1 MNDLLDRVEP
11 GLLVGMII
19 PIAGMILV
27 AYLVYLALHFRQLR
41 NDKLMETVQRLA
53 DRGQPIPPWL
63 LDPPER
69 SATPFYGAMT
79 LLGVGIG
86 LMLMFYT
93 MNLAKV
99 MGIGLMVACIGAAQL
114 IALAIESRRR
124 SRRQERAGDALPP
137 PADVATNFPPG
148 LPGNLPPGPR

>member
-1 MNDLLDRVEP
+1 MNDFLDRVEP
-11 GLLVGMII
+11 GLLVGLLI
-19 PIAGMILV
+19 PIAGMVLV
-27 AYLVYLALHFRQLR
+27 AYLVYLALHFRQQR

-69 SATPFYGAMT
+69 SSTPFYGAMT
-79 LLGVGIG
+79 LVGVGVG

-93 MNLAKV
+93 MNLSKV
-99 MGIGLMVACIGAAQL
+99 MGIGLMVACIGVAQL

-124 SRRQERAGDALPP
+124 DRRENRHAHALPP
-137 PADVATNFPPG
+137 AAPGAPNFPPG
-148 LPGNLPPGPR
+148 VPGNLPPGSR

>member
-11 GLLVGMII
+11 GLLVGMLI

-27 AYLVYLALHFRQLR
+27 AYLVYLALHFRQQR

-63 LDPPER
+63 LEPPER
-69 SATPFYGAMT
+69 SSTPFYGAMT
-79 LLGVGIG
+79 LIGVGVG

-93 MNLAKV
+93 MNLAKII
-99 MGIGLMVACIGAAQL
+99 GIGLMVACIGVAQL

-124 SRRQERAGDALPP
+124 DRREQRRREALPP
-137 PADVATNFPPG
+137 SAPDGSGFPPG
-148 LPGNLPPGPR
+148 FPGNLPPGPR

>member
-11 GLLVGMII
+11 GLLLGLLI
-19 PIAGMILV
+19 PIAAMILV
-27 AYLVYLALHFRQLR
+27 AYLVYLALHFRQQR

-69 SATPFYGAMT
+69 SNTPFYGAMT
-79 LLGVGIG
+79 LLGVGVG

-99 MGIGLMVACIGAAQL
+99 MGIGLMVACIGIAQL
-114 IALAIESRRR
+114 IALALESRRR
-124 SRRQERAGDALPP
+124 DRRHERAADTLPP
-137 PADVATNFPPG
+137 PSGAASNFPPDM
-148 LPGNLPPGPR
+148 PGSLPPGPR